1 IGKFHT
7 YPWDEDVGYGRL
19 WRSEE
24 NYRLLTREGDDY
36 ALWLARE
43 HPQFDFLE
51 QPMGER
57 SEMYYLP
64 QRSPL
69 PAELGAEW
77 WAADRAVEEI
87 AKSDDSRPVFGVL
100 LFVGPPPPLRRA

>member
-1 IGKFHT
+1 A
-7 YPWDEDVGYGRL
+7 
-19 WRSEE
+19 
-24 NYRLLTREGDDY
+24 REGDDY
-36 ALWLARE
+36 GSWLAHE
-43 HPQFDFLE
+43 HPEFDFLE

-69 PAELGAEW
+69 PAHLGAEW

-87 AKSDDSRPVFGVL
+87 VKSDDSRPFFG
-100 LFVGPPPPLRRA
+100 FVSFMGPHPPLAPPIPFNRMYNPDQDRKSTRLNSSHVS